1 MENLCSECVWRVIK
15 SRWLWLPQIHFFSC
29 FMIIWNVDVKYM
41 QTIKLCT
48 HSSFILIKLQIKYN
62 LFQFSTWVS
71 FLVAEFDISY
81 LSSHYILRFLC
92 LLFLRRLFLRI
103 LYTQILFNESS
114 FYLVS
119 FPYVCLACVLLHLY
133 SHEQNV
139 RVWKKILGEFH
150 CIQSKAY
157 THIAQYS

>member
-1 MENLCSECVWRVIK
+1 MWNICKLSNYA
-15 SRWLWLPQIHFFSC
+15 PIHHSFSSNC
-29 FMIIWNVDVKYM
+29 RLNIIYFNFP
-41 QTIKLCT
+41 LG
-48 HSSFILIKLQIKYN
+48 SL
-62 LFQFSTWVS
+62 
-71 FLVAEFDISY
+71 FLVDEFDISY
-81 LSSHYILRFLC
+81 LSSHYILWFLC

-119 FPYVCLACVLLHLY
+119 FSYVCLACVLLHLY